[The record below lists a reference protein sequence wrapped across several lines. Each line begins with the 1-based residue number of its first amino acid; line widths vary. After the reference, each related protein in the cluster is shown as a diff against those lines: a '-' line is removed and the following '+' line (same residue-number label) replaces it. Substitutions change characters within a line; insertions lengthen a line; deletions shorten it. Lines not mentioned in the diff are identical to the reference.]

1 VKSLLRQL
9 GFSTSVGIC
18 IEIDSIAVCE
28 VAHSL
33 FGPIEIHRSQ
43 VACTELDWPQ
53 ILEEQLTSIR
63 SDHDVMLVV
72 GLPRKNTFFST
83 RPIQPG
89 KQTPGPHALLREALR
104 TNTISVEDMAVDV
117 VRSQPRN
124 RTVASIAA
132 CPRQQRDMIC
142 EVLGKTGF
150 NRYRLEPSPSG
161 LLRMVEHSGKTRSR
175 GGVILRVFL
184 NETEGTAML
193 AVRNQMVLWRDFRLT
208 PGDEANAIL
217 AACRTLESLSPHC
230 GIDSKPDAVEIH
242 GRLEL
247 KPLVNFDWVEEQ
259 LSCPIRWHS
268 NPTLDA
274 GTTAFGLALGGV
286 EDQSQLFDLAR
297 TVKPEET
304 ARLGFPWRAV
314 AYQAMVVLSMAIFLS
329 MHYQQ
334 VSTKHQRQLVQ
345 NRSHPWLAETTE
357 LDLRKQKKDAEIRL
371 SAIRV
376 FLESRVVWSDQTHE
390 IISRLPNSLSLTYLH
405 GVAELPTSGKKSK
418 GKARQSFVIRGQ
430 APAIGPESAQP
441 QIGGFVESLRNATQI
456 NSRFPD
462 IELSDLQVEQA
473 TSQEE
478 SATAFTVEFF
488 PRQSRLR

>member
-1 VKSLLRQL
+1 
-9 GFSTSVGIC
+9 
-18 IEIDSIAVCE
+18 
-28 VAHSL
+28 
-33 FGPIEIHRSQ
+33 
-43 VACTELDWPQ
+43 
-53 ILEEQLTSIR
+53 
-63 SDHDVMLVV
+63 
-72 GLPRKNTFFST
+72 
-83 RPIQPG
+83 
-89 KQTPGPHALLREALR
+89 
-104 TNTISVEDMAVDV
+104 
-117 VRSQPRN
+117 
-124 RTVASIAA
+124 
-132 CPRQQRDMIC
+132 
-142 EVLGKTGF
+142 
-150 NRYRLEPSPSG
+150 
-161 LLRMVEHSGKTRSR
+161 MVEHSGKTRSR

-268 NPTLDA
+268 NPTPDA

-304 ARLGFPWRAV
+304 ARIGFPWRAV
-314 AYQAMVVLSMAIFLS
+314 AYQALVVLSMAIFLS

-334 VSTKHQRQLVQ
+334 VSTKHQHQLVQ
-345 NRSHPWLAETTE
+345 NRNHPWLAETTE

-376 FLESRVVWSDQTHE
+376 FLELSGSVHVLIPAHKKGPAFILTLALPDARLSIAVL
-390 IISRLPNSLSLTYLH
+390 ISSPLPLAWIS
-405 GVAELPTSGKKSK
+405 
-418 GKARQSFVIRGQ
+418 
-430 APAIGPESAQP
+430 
-441 QIGGFVESLRNATQI
+441 
-456 NSRFPD
+456 
-462 IELSDLQVEQA
+462 LQV
-473 TSQEE
+473 
-478 SATAFTVEFF
+478 
-488 PRQSRLR
+488 RLLQLPCLLHSMLS